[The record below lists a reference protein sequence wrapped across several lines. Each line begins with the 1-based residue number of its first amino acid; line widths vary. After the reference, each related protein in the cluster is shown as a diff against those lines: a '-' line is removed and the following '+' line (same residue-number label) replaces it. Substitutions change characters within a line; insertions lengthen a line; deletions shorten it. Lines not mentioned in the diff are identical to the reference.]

1 MKMEMESKNGLKE
14 IDIKNCMSYYFH
26 DIINGSKNNIS
37 NIFWDKKLNENISV
51 YNISYKTP
59 TSPKPLCIRFNK
71 IDGFIMVLDGKVKLL
86 VLFD

>member
-51 YNISYKTP
+51 YNIWYKSP
-59 TSPKPLCIRFNK
+59 KSPKPLRIRFSK
-71 IDGFIMVLDGKVKLL
+71 IDGFIIRLAGKIKH
-86 VLFD
+86 